1 MSGTEKYTFIQL
13 KMLTI
18 EAEFIAAIETDV
30 GLDFIENGVVE
41 DRIEFAELNDFVW
54 REKAH
59 SLDFCASEKHFHAK
73 KNCRSFMQ
81 WLKNI
86 RSFSTMD

>member
-1 MSGTEKYTFIQL
+1 MIHL

-30 GLDFIENGVVE
+30 GVDFIENGVVE
-41 DRIEFAELNDFVW
+41 NRIELAELNDFVW

-59 SLDFCASEKHFHAK
+59 SLDFCTSEKNFHTK